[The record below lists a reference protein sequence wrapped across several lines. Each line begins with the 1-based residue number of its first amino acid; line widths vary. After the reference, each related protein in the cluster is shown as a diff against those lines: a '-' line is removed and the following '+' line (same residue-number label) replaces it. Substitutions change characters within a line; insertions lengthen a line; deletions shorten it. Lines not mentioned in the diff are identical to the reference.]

1 MEIFEDKLTMLKDI
15 VNQLESGNI
24 SLDESLQQFET
35 GTRLIKDC
43 HKQLEEFKKKVSLL
57 VKNSGGEIE
66 FKDFETDKE

>member
-1 MEIFEDKLTMLKDI
+1 MEKFEDKLTKLKDI

-35 GTRLIKDC
+35 GTKLIKDC